1 MGFEALSPHCSIP
14 DTLKQNH
21 MSTYILKRLF
31 QGIIVLLA
39 VSLICFVIFRF
50 MGDPVLSLAGRYATL
65 EEREVVRKSFGLDK
79 PMYLQYANF
88 LSNAVQGNFGKSY
101 VSRTDALRLI
111 LERFPATFEM
121 ALCSIITAV
130 FLGIG
135 LGILVSIKPDTLKSR
150 FIMAS
155 SLINISLPTF
165 LTGIIFIM
173 VFAVWTNI
181 LPPYGRGET
190 VLIGNWRTG
199 FLTLSGIKHL
209 ILPVLTLAMY
219 QLAVL
224 LRLTRSG
231 MREVMGEEFIKTAW
245 AKGLSPARVIYKHA
259 LRNVL
264 IPVVTIA
271 GLQFG
276 ELIAFSIVTE
286 TIFQWP
292 GMGNLLLISIYES
305 DQPVIVTYI
314 MLAATII
321 IIINILVD
329 IMYAFLNPKIRY
341 E

>member
-1 MGFEALSPHCSIP
+1 M
-14 DTLKQNH
+14 T
-21 MSTYILKRLF
+21 TYILNRLI
-31 QGIIVLLA
+31 QGIIVILA

-50 MGDPVLSLAGRYATL
+50 MGDPVLSLAGRYATI
-65 EEREVVRKSFGLDK
+65 EEREIVKKAFGLDK
-79 PMYLQYANF
+79 PMYVQYGRF
-88 LSNAVQGNFGKSY
+88 IINAAHGNFGKSY
-101 VSRTDALRLI
+101 VSRTDALDLI
-111 LERFPATFEM
+111 LERFPATFEL
-121 ALCSIITAV
+121 ALCAIIIAV
-130 FLGIG
+130 LMGIG
-135 LGILVSIKPDTLKSR
+135 FGIWVSIKPNTLKSR
-150 FIMAS
+150 LIMAG

-181 LPPYGRGET
+181 LPPFGRGNT
-190 VLIGNWRTG
+190 IMIGRWRTG
-199 FLTLSGIKHL
+199 LLTLSGLTHL

-231 MREVMGEEFIKTAW
+231 MREIMGEEFIKTAW
-245 AKGLSPARVIYKHA
+245 AKGLSPARVTYKHA

-292 GMGNLLLISIYES
+292 GMGSLLLTSIYES

-314 MLAATII
+314 MLASVVII
-321 IIINILVD
+321 LINILVD
-329 IMYAFLNPKIRY
+329 ILYAFLNPKIRY